1 MKNIIYWIKRIFRK
15 KPRFRQINREIEVDG
30 VSGYIETGW
39 NPSKELY
46 PGHTYNKT
54 KTEKGE

>member
-54 KTEKGE
+54 KTEK